1 MGRRKQTGSGWGMGS
16 NKRIWGLGMVK
27 DEEGLGGVSATPPWG
42 EEDEFDFC
50 WQDVLELMLLRP

>member
-1 MGRRKQTGSGWGMGS
+1 MGS

-27 DEEGLGGVSATPPWG
+27 DEEGLGGVSAIPPWG